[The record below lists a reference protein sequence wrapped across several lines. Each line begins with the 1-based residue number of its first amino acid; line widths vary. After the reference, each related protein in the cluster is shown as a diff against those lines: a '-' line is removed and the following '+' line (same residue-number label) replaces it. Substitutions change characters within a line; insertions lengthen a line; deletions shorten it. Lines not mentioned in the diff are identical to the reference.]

1 MGTNLWCCCG
11 GFGDRAR
18 RPGLGGM
25 DGEVRQ
31 PRRDEL
37 RRQQHRW
44 RQREGSGGQPV
55 VAGGVAISSA
65 GADGP
70 VISLALW
77 GQYVLD
83 NFAAVAEAVAALTAT
98 LLWVVTAQVPGEQ
111 RMATMHLAM
120 SDPDRR
126 QRHRGRPSTASRP
139 STTDVNSR

>member
-1 MGTNLWCCCG
+1 MDWKYEMGTNLWSLPR

-18 RPGLGGM
+18 RAQAQWNGRRM
-25 DGEVRQ
+25 QQ

-55 VAGGVAISSA
+55 VAGGVLYPPP

-77 GQYVLD
+77 GQYVPSD
-83 NFAAVAEAVAALTAT
+83 NFAAVAEAV
-98 LLWVVTAQVPGEQ
+98 P
-111 RMATMHLAM
+111 R
-120 SDPDRR
+120 
-126 QRHRGRPSTASRP
+126 
-139 STTDVNSR
+139 